1 MASLSDQAPLLPGSV
16 RAKLAAWLVRVLGY
30 GLLAACIAGAASLLT
45 WSLDDPSYM
54 RATDA
59 PARNLLGPAGATFAD
74 LTLRLLGLAGVF
86 VLLPP
91 MFWALQ
97 MITRRRLD
105 GARLKLTLAPL
116 AVLLL
121 AAAASSLPRVAAWPI
136 PFGLGG
142 FLGDQAL
149 QALRG
154 LTAAAG
160 PEHAAAAAGV
170 ASLGAGLILLIA
182 SLGLSLG
189 DLKVIWRDRRRSRYQ
204 VVAWAWRRLAGLF
217 RRSHSVSPVRREP
230 TLDMPSRS
238 SSPDRI
244 AAWRAG
250 PAFDRR
256 VRPAEGAFARAD
268 GARFP
273 EPAREAEL
281 DGTADMDCHDM
292 ARRFAPEPPAPDEPP
307 GVQIPRFRLR
317 RAPNPGSIERQDLE
331 PAESERGTPR
341 AGGATR
347 RYSPFRP
354 KLPARSPAA
363 PGGKAEPKPIWPGSV
378 PVPTEVAVP
387 HGPHRRPRG
396 EELLYSRAVAIV
408 RGDRKASTEYLQQR
422 LGIRYMRAAD
432 LIERMEQE
440 GILGAPVRNG
450 TRPILRRMPRSRIV

>member
-16 RAKLAAWLVRVLGY
+16 RAKLAAWLVRILGY
-30 GLLAACIAGAASLLT
+30 VLLAACIAGAASLLT

-59 PARNLLGPAGATFAD
+59 PARNLLGPTGATFAD
-74 LTLRLLGLAGVF
+74 LTLRLLGLTGVF

-160 PEHAAAAAGV
+160 SERAAAAAGV

-189 DLKVIWRDRRRSRYQ
+189 DLKVIWRDRRRSRHQVVAQ

-217 RRSHSVSPVRREP
+217 RRSRSLTPVRREP

-238 SSPDRI
+238 SVPDHI

-250 PAFDRR
+250 PGFTRR
-256 VRPAEGAFARAD
+256 VRPAGGAFGRGD
-268 GARFP
+268 TPRFS
-273 EPAREAEL
+273 EAAREGEF
-281 DGTADMDCHDM
+281 DGTADTDCHAM
-292 ARRFAPEPPAPDEPP
+292 ARRFAPEPPAPEETPDTET
-307 GVQIPRFRLR
+307 PRFRLR
-317 RAPNPGSIERQDLE
+317 PAPSPDSVARQGLQ
-331 PAESERGTPR
+331 PNTESEREAARPR
-341 AGGATR
+341 GSTR
-347 RYSPFRP
+347 RFSPFRP
-354 KLPARSPAA
+354 VSPK
-363 PGGKAEPKPIWPGSV
+363 GKAEQKPIWPGSV
-378 PVPTEVAVP
+378 PPDDALPT
-387 HGPHRRPRG
+387 GPQRRAPG
-396 EELLYSRAVAIV
+396 EELYSRAVAIV
-408 RGDRKASTEYLQQR
+408 RADRKASTEYLQQR

-450 TRPILRRMPRSRIV
+450 TRPILRRIPRARTV